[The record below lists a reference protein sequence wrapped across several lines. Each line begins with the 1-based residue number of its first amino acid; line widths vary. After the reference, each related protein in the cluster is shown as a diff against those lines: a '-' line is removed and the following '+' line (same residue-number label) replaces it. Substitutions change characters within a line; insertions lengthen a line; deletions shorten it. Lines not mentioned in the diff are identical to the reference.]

1 MAAEEKQI
9 YCSFCCFLRCSFKT
23 ILIYWEKDLSSCSA
37 KFRMASMIS
46 ESKDEADMA
55 LKMDFLN
62 TKKEPTEMER
72 VTENIAQVEGEIQ
85 QKVYQLGQLY
95 YEEHKADEA
104 ADSQYYRLV
113 DAISKLELNRMGF
126 YKNKL
131 RLQGQMMCENCGAVI
146 PYGSVFCS
154 ACGKRADEK
163 QEGGAVPD
171 GMTPGKSCT
180 ACGAALEEDSLFCAS
195 CGTKVE

>member
-1 MAAEEKQI
+1 
-9 YCSFCCFLRCSFKT
+9 
-23 ILIYWEKDLSSCSA
+23 
-37 KFRMASMIS
+37 
-46 ESKDEADMA
+46 MA

-72 VTENIAQVEGEIQ
+72 VTENIAQVETEIQ
-85 QKVYQLGQLY
+85 QKVYQLGQMY
-95 YEEHKADEA
+95 FEEHKEDE
-104 ADSQYYRLV
+104 DTGSRYYSLV

-131 RLQGQMMCENCGAVI
+131 RLQGQMMCENCGSVI

-154 ACGKRADEK
+154 SCGKKADEK
-163 QEGGAVPD
+163 QEGGAFEAAAGRRCAV
-171 GMTPGKSCT
+171 
-180 ACGAALEEDSLFCAS
+180 CGAALETDSLFCAS